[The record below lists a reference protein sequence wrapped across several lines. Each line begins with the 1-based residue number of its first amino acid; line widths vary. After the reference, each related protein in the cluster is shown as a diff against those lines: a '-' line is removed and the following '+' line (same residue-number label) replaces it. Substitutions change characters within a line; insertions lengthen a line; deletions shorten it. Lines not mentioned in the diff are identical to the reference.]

1 MKTQEHNKTELA
13 ELNVKIEEQLVKDLE
28 TMSENSGL
36 SKEDLVAI
44 AIKRFRSSHADY
56 MGINLDYPWF

>member
-13 ELNVKIEEQLVKDLE
+13 QLNVEIEAQLISDLE
-28 TMSENSGL
+28 TMSTNSGL

-56 MGINLDYPWF
+56 MGIDLDYP